1 MEKQDVITA
10 AQAQAEQADK
20 KQKAAKDNLE
30 KVKSGK

>member
-1 MEKQDVITA
+1 MGKQEAIAA

-20 KQKAAKDNLE
+20 DQKAAKDKLE